1 MIPGS
6 SISSET
12 QQKVIRGLV
21 IAGGLYLGY
30 RLTNKAILLWRERQ
44 TSALADERAEVRQAM
59 GLRSAMNP
67 SGISWLMWSDGTNEN
82 AISQVAS
89 QIQDLDF
96 VATSYR
102 NLYGDDLLKDLQSE
116 LSTSQFNAFLQ
127 TVSNNRINTQ
137 SGNASGQSST
147 GAYTAPQRL
156 VVAKQSVFV
165 RTSPDASYHGAWYEI
180 GENQNIFKSAKT
192 GEFIGYAT
200 GKQHFDSKNNVKF
213 IEVAY
218 KIGPLAPASLKSK
231 IGTTR
236 LLWVSASANY
246 TDQFTTVAAMEARYP
261 TTKGVTKYYLPI
273 TGLGWLSA
281 PGSRV
286 ITRQTTKVMDQQFRG
301 IAMVKPGV
309 LMGYPVMSLDGHDAH
324 FTLVRTL
331 EGNDRWLATKD
342 IQTQ

>member
-1 MIPGS
+1 MNPS
-6 SISSET
+6 LPISSEN
-12 QQKVIRGLV
+12 QKRVIRGLV

-30 RLTNKAILLWRERQ
+30 RLTSKALLLWRERQ

-67 SGISWLMWSDGTNEN
+67 SGISWLMWSDGTRED
-82 AISQVAS
+82 AISQIAS

-102 NLYGDDLLKDLQSE
+102 NLYGEDLLKDLQSE
-116 LSTSQFNAFLQ
+116 LSTNQFNAILQ

-137 SGNASGQSST
+137 SGNPSGQSST

-156 VVAKQSVFV
+156 LVSKKNVFV

-180 GENQNIFKSAKT
+180 GENKNIFRIAKV

-218 KIGPLAPASLKSK
+218 KIGSGAPANMASQVGQS
-231 IGTTR
+231 R
-236 LLWVSASANY
+236 LLWISSSSNF
-246 TDQFTTVAAMEARYP
+246 TDQFTSVSSMETRYP
-261 TTKGVTKYYLPI
+261 STKGVTKYLLPI
-273 TGLGWLSA
+273 SGLGWLSA

-286 ITRQTTKVMDQQFRG
+286 ITQAQTRVMDEQFRG
-301 IAMVKPGV
+301 IGVVEAGV
-309 LMGYPVMSLDGHDAH
+309 LMGYPVMSLEGPNMH

-331 EGNDRWLATKD
+331 EGHDRWIAYND
-342 IQTQ
+342 ILTQ

>member
-1 MIPGS
+1 MIPTLP
-6 SISSET
+6 ISSEN
-12 QQKVIRGLV
+12 QQKVIRGLL
-21 IAGGLYLGY
+21 IAGGLYVGY
-30 RLTNKAILLWRERQ
+30 RITSKAIKSWRERQ

-82 AISQVAS
+82 AISQIAS

-231 IGTTR
+231 IGITR

-261 TTKGVTKYYLPI
+261 TTKGVAKYYLPI

>member
-30 RLTNKAILLWRERQ
+30 RLTNKALLLWRERQ

>member
-1 MIPGS
+1 MNML
-6 SISSET
+6 SITTEN

-30 RLTNKAILLWRERQ
+30 RLTSKALLLWRERQ

-67 SGISWLMWSDGTNEN
+67 SGISWLMWSDGTNED
-82 AISQVAS
+82 AISQIAS

-102 NLYGDDLLKDLQSE
+102 NLYGEDLLKDLQSE

-127 TVSNNRINTQ
+127 AVSNNRINTQ
-137 SGNASGQSST
+137 SGNPSGQSST

-156 VVAKQSVFV
+156 VVAKQNVFV
-165 RTSPDASYHGAWYEI
+165 RTSPDASYHGAWYEV
-180 GENQNIFKSAKT
+180 GENKNIFKSAKA

-236 LLWVSASANY
+236 LLWISASANY
-246 TDQFTTVAAMEARYP
+246 TDQFATAAAMEARYP
-261 TTKGVTKYYLPI
+261 STKGVTKYYLPI

-281 PGSRV
+281 PGSRIV
-286 ITRQTTKVMDQQFRG
+286 TQADTFVMNEQFQNIGSVRS
-301 IAMVKPGV
+301 GV
-309 LMGYPVMSLDGHDAH
+309 LMGYPVMSLDGHGANYI
-324 FTLVRTL
+324 LVRTL
-331 EGNDRWLATKD
+331 EGRDRWLATKD

>member
-30 RLTNKAILLWRERQ
+30 RLTNKALLLWRERQ

-82 AISQVAS
+82 AISQIAS

-231 IGTTR
+231 IGITR

>member
-30 RLTNKAILLWRERQ
+30 RLTNKALLLWRERQ

-82 AISQVAS
+82 AISQIAS

-231 IGTTR
+231 IGITR

-331 EGNDRWLATKD
+331 EGDDRWLATKD
-342 IQTQ
+342 IQIQ